1 MVRSQVQPG
10 FICWGKWGWT
20 RFLGLLIVVLVAIVG
35 LQISP
40 GLAWES
46 HYAVT
51 SRAPFNQLSYYPV
64 KQTLPPDLYRPV
76 GNWVGRLILPLVKEQ
91 QGQDWVWLEVYHA
104 PPEAT
109 DLIGK
114 RVKLTWSQNPEVQ
127 RYVAAVTRDVQ
138 FTPDVEALQQT
149 TGNLY
154 PQRLNGRTQVG
165 PLQAIAGA
173 RPQDDVTVT
182 LEQATLTQQ
191 AETAELQI
199 ATEPLLET
207 GRYYTLVK
215 LLGTVQKAKPQ
226 FIPKD
231 CPGGRPCPSE
241 LFRVQHYNPATG
253 KFDGKQETVRIP
265 QQPIDGFGV
274 YASTPRELEASPA
287 GTAGW
292 YLYGAQDKTGLFTVQ
307 AIKPRSLFQLQ
318 PNRVILGAGKGLD
331 YINYDNWSQT
341 EHQQG
346 TAHTVLIDKTA
357 PTPEAAIANWKE
369 GDRALVMHLFGG
381 RGGERGEP
389 VAMGTVTGHFSY
401 GLATIVRDPFTKDLQ
416 FDLRYQQVYA
426 TNIEGVI
433 SGTNTWTNYMG
444 NLQRGWLGTRPVT
457 DVIVKLDAIAQD
469 YDFGGTRLSPLAEF
483 DRQLSV
489 INARYRTGDGTG
501 AANVTPATS
510 CVQDSNQALF
520 LTIQRIRETVAA
532 NPTIQ
537 NWWSSHPDDP
547 TVKRFE
553 RLVALGNDLETQL
566 MPFGIVRGDWKSNAN
581 ALSGTQIQPENFTRS
596 DSNLPENTLAA
607 FTSWRTIL
615 PRQAQDELS
624 ILFLRH
630 GATLWFLQTNQVGG
644 RNPAILPIAPTQA
657 FARWTIPGTTVPIVS
672 VLFTR
677 ILGSLKLPSLWDWS
691 VTFGMLLG
699 YGVLAT
705 TIGFAHGWLQVK
717 PWSASKQR
725 YFLLM
730 GRVFFLPALLE
741 EWVFRVLLLPYPR
754 AGVTGQMWITW
765 AIVSLILF
773 VAYHAIVARTVAK
786 QQRTSTLLH
795 PIFLILTGL
804 LGVACTLTYWLT
816 GSLLL
821 ITLIHWVVVV
831 VWLTLFGGIEKL
843 QRSSRYSFSR

>member
-1 MVRSQVQPG
+1 MARSQVQPG
-10 FICWGKWGWT
+10 FICWSKWGWA
-20 RFLGLLIVVLVAIVG
+20 RRLGLLVVVLIALVG
-35 LQISP
+35 LQILP
-40 GLAWES
+40 GMAWES

-51 SRAPFNQLSYYPV
+51 SRAPFNQLSYYPI
-64 KQTLPPDLYRPV
+64 KQTLPTELYRPV
-76 GNWVGRLILPLVKEQ
+76 GNWVGRLILPLAQEQ

-114 RVKLTWSQNPEVQ
+114 RVKLAWSQNPEVQ

-138 FTPDVEALQQT
+138 FTPDVEAHRRT

-154 PQRLNGRTQVG
+154 PERLNARSRVG

-173 RPQDDVTVT
+173 RPKDDVTVT
-182 LEQATLTQQ
+182 LEQVTLTR
-191 AETAELQI
+191 TANQTELQI
-199 ATEPLLET
+199 ATEPLLDT

-215 LLGTVQKAKPQ
+215 LLGTAQKAKPQ
-226 FIPKD
+226 FTPKN
-231 CPGGRPCPSE
+231 CPGGHPCPSE
-241 LFRVQHYNPATG
+241 LFRVQHYNSATG

-274 YASTPRELEASPA
+274 YASTPRDLEKSPA
-287 GTAGW
+287 GMAGW

-318 PNRVILGAGKGLD
+318 PNQVILGAGKGLD
-331 YINYDNWSQT
+331 YINYDNWSNT
-341 EHQQG
+341 EQQQG
-346 TAHTVLIDKTA
+346 NIHTVVIDKTA
-357 PTPEAAIANWKE
+357 PTTEAAIANWQE

-381 RGGERGEP
+381 RGGQNGEP
-389 VAMGTVTGHFSY
+389 SAMGTVTGHFSY
-401 GLATIVRDPFTKDLQ
+401 GLATVVRDPFTQELQ

-457 DVIVKLDAIAQD
+457 DVIVKLDAIDQD
-469 YDFGGTRLSPLAEF
+469 YDFGGHRLSPLAEF
-483 DRQLSV
+483 DRQLRV

-532 NPTIQ
+532 NPAIQ
-537 NWWSSHPDDP
+537 SWWSSHPDDP

-566 MPFGIVRGDWKSNAN
+566 MPFGIVREDWQSNAT
-581 ALSGTQIQPENFTRS
+581 ALSGTQIQPENFTS
-596 DSNLPENTLAA
+596 TASNLPENTLAA

-644 RNPAILPIAPTQA
+644 RNPDILPIAPTQA
-657 FARWTIPGTTVPIVS
+657 FARWTVPGTTVPIVS
-672 VLFTR
+672 VVFTR
-677 ILGSLKLPSLWDWS
+677 ILGSLKLPNLGEWKIAL
-691 VTFGMLLG
+691 GILLG

-705 TIGFAHGWLQVK
+705 AIGFSQGWLQVK
-717 PWSASKQR
+717 LWSASKKH
-725 YFLLM
+725 YILLA
-730 GRVFFLPALLE
+730 GRSFFVPALLA

-754 AGVTGQMWITW
+754 AGVTGQMWLTW
-765 AIVSLILF
+765 AIVSLVLF
-773 VAYHAIVARTVAK
+773 VAYSAIRARTVAK
-786 QQRTSTLLH
+786 QHRASTRLH
-795 PIFLILTGL
+795 PIFLTLTGL
-804 LGVACTLTYWLT
+804 LGIACTLAYWLT

-821 ITLIHWVVVV
+821 ITLIHWVVVM
-831 VWLTLFGGIEKL
+831 VWLTLFGG
-843 QRSSRYSFSR
+843 RSYAT